1 MVDWFESQEVKN
13 SKTLNVKKSTSRSEK
28 SRGQEVEAFK
38 SRRPKLT
45 DVETLGFRPRL
56 QFSTSVE
63 VRLLICG
70 PLVR

>member
-1 MVDWFESQEVKN
+1 MIQRAKKEVLAIFSGLVDWFESQEVKN

-56 QFSTSVE
+56 Q
-63 VRLLICG
+63 C
-70 PLVR
+70 